1 MKRAW
6 RLADSNNHYYHQ
18 VDDGLVVGHVFNY
31 AHTIVWG
38 AKVPSL
44 MDRNEDVILG
54 RYVEME
60 SAKRAVEDYWD
71 KRDKT
76 LDLTL
81 DSTLNQRL
89 DKLLVKD

>member
-38 AKVPSL
+38 AKVPINATEE
-44 MDRNEDVILG
+44 MILG
-54 RYVEME
+54 QYVELE
-60 SAKRAVEDYWD
+60 FAKKAIEKYWEDND
-71 KRDKT
+71 KV
-76 LDLTL
+76 LDLYPEPK
-81 DSTLNQRL
+81 DP
-89 DKLLVKD
+89 LLAVDVPSY